1 MKNKDLSLAWFEVQ
15 AMIKERFGKEHL
27 PDLNAVL
34 FLIGLQE
41 LGGLQ
46 TEFSKEEKQDL
57 MHLAVCRLLSLR
69 GYYRFSGYD
78 DEGWPHWELVKPVEV
93 KGARQEELLKELAV
107 EYFREKRG

>member
-1 MKNKDLSLAWFEVQ
+1 MENSDLSLAWFEVQ

-46 TEFSKEEKQDL
+46 TTFSKEEKQDL
-57 MHLAVCRLLSLR
+57 MHLAVCRLLSMR
-69 GYYRFSGYD
+69 DYYRFSGYD
-78 DEGWPHWELVKPVEV
+78 EEGWPHWEAVKPIEV
-93 KGARQEELLKELAV
+93 KGKAQEELLKELVV
-107 EYFREKRG
+107 EYFRARKE